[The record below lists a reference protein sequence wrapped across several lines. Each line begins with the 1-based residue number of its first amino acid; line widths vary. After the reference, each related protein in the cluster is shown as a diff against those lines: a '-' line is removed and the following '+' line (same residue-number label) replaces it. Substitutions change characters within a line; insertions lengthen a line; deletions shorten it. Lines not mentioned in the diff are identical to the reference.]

1 MDPALLNLRTRA
13 DGRTALVIGALVALL
28 VCALPLLW
36 SIGQALAAPSTTIQW
51 PLWWSSIGLAA
62 LAATIAL
69 GIGMLG
75 HAASHTGGWLSRI
88 GVVLALT
95 SACALPSYV
104 HALTWSWVLPPSVLE
119 HQRLVAAS
127 VLGFS
132 YAPVTYLALLATL
145 RAVPRRLVEAAWL
158 VGLSPLRARVLL
170 AKRLTAPLLAAWLV
184 AFLLTFS
191 DFPVADHFRVSTYA
205 TEVFARVAAW
215 MAPAEAGRLAL
226 PILITALALI
236 AVLMRLWKRLDM
248 AITPERSEA
257 ESAPAAA
264 ASRIGRALAA
274 VTFVGLVAAVPLV
287 VLINRVPG
295 LDALGTAFRALL
307 RDLSG
312 TLLLGLAVGI
322 AVAMLAAILA
332 RARVARTWA
341 WGSLAWP
348 ASLVCLGAI
357 SLASLPAVREARLE
371 WLLLA
376 GVLIARWLVLAYEL
390 WWNFWMRMPRELEEA
405 CWLVGMPWWQA
416 TARLFWRQGGIALAA
431 SVLLVA
437 CFAINDLTV
446 FVLLAPPGFSTT
458 TLSIFSAVHY
468 GPNSYLAALCLAQVL
483 WISVIAVGA
492 ALLVK
497 RATAHAST

>member
-1 MDPALLNLRTRA
+1 MDPALLKIRTRA
-13 DGRTALVIGALVALL
+13 DGRLALVIGALIVL
-28 VCALPLLW
+28 VICALPLLW
-36 SIGQALAAPSTTIQW
+36 SVGQALAAPATAIQW

-62 LAATIAL
+62 LAASIAL
-69 GIGMLG
+69 GVGMLG
-75 HAASHTGGWLSRI
+75 HAASGNGGWLSAI

-95 SACALPSYV
+95 AACALPSYV
-104 HALTWSWVLPPSVLE
+104 HALTWSWILPASVLE
-119 HQRLVAAS
+119 QQRIVAAG

-132 YAPVTYLALLATL
+132 CAPVTYLALLATL

-158 VGLSPLRARVLL
+158 AGLTPLRARLLL
-170 AKRLTAPLLAAWLV
+170 AKRLIAPLLAAWLV
-184 AFLLTFS
+184 AFLLSFS

-236 AVLMRLWKRLDM
+236 VVLMRLWKRLDM
-248 AITPERSEA
+248 AVTPERTGSESKPTPGERFA
-257 ESAPAAA
+257 
-264 ASRIGRALAA
+264 RAVAA
-274 VTFVGLVAAVPLV
+274 VTFVTLIALVPLV
-287 VLINRVPG
+287 VLIRRVPG

-307 RDLSG
+307 PDLVG
-312 TLLLGLAVGI
+312 TLLLGLFVGLG
-322 AVAMLAAILA
+322 VALLAAILA
-332 RARVARTWA
+332 RARIARAAAWA
-341 WGSLAWP
+341 SLAWP

-357 SLASLPAVREARLE
+357 ALASLPGVREARLE

-376 GVLIARWLVLAYEL
+376 GVLVARWLVLAYEL
-390 WWNFWMRMPRELEEA
+390 WWNFWMRIPPQLEEA
-405 CWLVGMPWWQA
+405 CYLVGMPWWQA
-416 TARLFWRQGGIALAA
+416 TARLFWRRGGIALAA

-446 FVLLAPPGFSTT
+446 FVLLSPPGFSTT

-483 WISVIAVGA
+483 WISVIAAGA
-492 ALLVK
+492 ALLAA
-497 RATAHAST
+497 RAPTHAAA

>member
-13 DGRTALVIGALVALL
+13 DGRLVLVIVALVALAI
-28 VCALPLLW
+28 CALPLLW
-36 SIGQALAAPSTTIQW
+36 SIGQAIAAPATAIQW
-51 PLWWSSIGLAA
+51 TLWWSSIGLAA

-69 GIGMLG
+69 GVGMLG
-75 HAASHTGGWLSRI
+75 HAASDGGGLLSRI

-95 SACALPSYV
+95 AACALPSYV
-104 HALTWSWVLPPSVLE
+104 HALAWSWVLPLPVLE
-119 HQRLVAAS
+119 QQRIVAAG

-145 RAVPRRLVEAAWL
+145 RAVPQRLVEAAWL
-158 VGLSPLRARVLL
+158 VGLTPWQTRLLL
-170 AKRLTAPLLAAWLV
+170 AKRLIAPLLAAWLV
-184 AFLLTFS
+184 AFLLSFS
-191 DFPVADHFRVSTYA
+191 DFPVADHFRVPTYA

-226 PILITALALI
+226 PILITALVLI
-236 AVLMRLWKRLDM
+236 VVLMRLWRRLDM
-248 AITPERSEA
+248 SVTPERTEA
-257 ESAPAAA
+257 PSTATPGVRIARAAA
-264 ASRIGRALAA
+264 AAA
-274 VTFVGLVAAVPLV
+274 FVGLVALVPLI
-287 VLINRVPG
+287 VLILRVPG
-295 LDALGTAFRALL
+295 FDALGTAFRALL
-307 RDLSG
+307 PDLAG
-312 TLLLGLAVGI
+312 TLMLGLSVGLGVAV
-322 AVAMLAAILA
+322 LAAILA
-332 RARVARTWA
+332 RARIARAAA

-357 SLASLPAVREARLE
+357 ALASMPGVREARLE

-376 GVLIARWLVLAYEL
+376 GVLVARWLVLAYEL
-390 WWNFWMRMPRELEEA
+390 WWNFWMRIPAHLEEA
-405 CWLVGMPWWQA
+405 CHLVGMPWWQA

-446 FVLLAPPGFSTT
+446 FVLLSPAGFSTT

-483 WISVIAVGA
+483 WISVIAAGA
-492 ALLVK
+492 ALLAA
-497 RATAHAST
+497 RAPAHAAA